1 MGSQRIRLIAVIAVL
16 MLTFG
21 AARAATHYR
30 LGQRRQPNWNMVPYE
45 IGAWQGRDGRF
56 DPVYGTDPADT
67 SFLRIYHRH
76 EEPPVIAY
84 VGFFG
89 DLSTIIEVH
98 TPELCYP
105 AQGWGVRSAGNTIV
119 SNFRSIPVSAKR
131 IIAEKNGDRRLVVWW
146 YNAGSRPF
154 QTRIRY
160 VYAMLAMS
168 AFTGRTDGSIVRLE
182 TPMVQESESAAIARI
197 EDFQS
202 ALLTALDNA
211 LPR

>member
-1 MGSQRIRLIAVIAVL
+1 MGSQRIRLITVIAVL
-16 MLTFG
+16 MVTFG
-21 AARAATHYR
+21 AARAATRYR
-30 LGQRRQPNWNMVPYE
+30 LGQRRQPNWSVVPYE
-45 IGAWQGRDGRF
+45 VDGWRGVDGRF

-67 SFLRIYHRH
+67 SLLRVYRSG

-89 DLSTIIEVH
+89 DLATIIEVH

-105 AQGWGVRSAGNTIV
+105 AQGWGIRSAGD
-119 SNFRSIPVSAKR
+119 SMPGKFRGMQVSAKR
-131 IIAEKNGDRRLVVWW
+131 IMVDKNGDRRLVVWW

-160 VYAMLAMS
+160 VYAMLVMS

-182 TPMVQESESAAIARI
+182 TPLAQESESAAVARI
-197 EDFQS
+197 ADFQRIFLPVL
-202 ALLTALDNA
+202 ADA
-211 LPR
+211 LPQ